1 MLQRMKDIRVGAGAA
16 SAEKTEISDAGRNL
30 EKVAGSIDAVL
41 KIVEEET
48 AAIRASGVA
57 EIEKYSERKGQALM
71 SLNRF
76 LAAGFPLSS
85 NDAVVSK
92 LAALRKALDVNRS
105 LLKIHIDA
113 VNEVSQIIVR
123 CVQEAQADGTYAQ
136 PRQSYGQY

>member
-1 MLQRMKDIRVGAGAA
+1 MKDIRVGSGAA
-16 SAEKTEISDAGRNL
+16 LAGIAEVSEAGRNL
-30 EKVAGSIDAVL
+30 EKVTGSIDAVL

-48 AAIRASGVA
+48 AAIRTSGVA

-76 LAAGFPLSS
+76 LAAGVSFSS
-85 NDAVVSK
+85 TDAVVSK
-92 LAALRKALDVNRS
+92 LEALRSALDVNRS

-123 CVQEAQADGTYAQ
+123 CVQESQADGTYAQ